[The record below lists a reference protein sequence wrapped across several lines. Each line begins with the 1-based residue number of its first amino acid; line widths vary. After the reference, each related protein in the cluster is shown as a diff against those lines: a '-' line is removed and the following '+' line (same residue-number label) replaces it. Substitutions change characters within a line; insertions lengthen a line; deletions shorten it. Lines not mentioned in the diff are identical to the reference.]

1 MERDSPAAGAAEK
14 TEPASSSRK
23 NATEEAGEINSHMS
37 RDATCATAE
46 VAKARKNPKT
56 QNSGDTTDDQWVE
69 YSSVYSAECSCLLRD
84 NLGPLRVNEVLNSF
98 DNTGNVSGVVLGQMG
113 N

>member
-46 VAKARKNPKT
+46 VAKARWT
-56 QNSGDTTDDQWVE
+56 LLRQ
-69 YSSVYSAECSCLLRD
+69 VYSKKTS
-84 NLGPLRVNEVLNSF
+84 
-98 DNTGNVSGVVLGQMG
+98 
-113 N
+113 